1 MRTRSNAKSSYKNRS
16 NKRKR
21 QMNHRGNKTAPISNE
36 FWIKTAEDH
45 KKILN
50 LGNDHKCKSEKLE
63 KFTNEFL
70 KKHVRIT
77 LQSTIGQNTQLFQTP
92 TNANDEYVY
101 NIDINVNELSD
112 DSSKLELEDFT
123 PWFQIKKSQL
133 GSDTS
138 NNYGLFSMREFK
150 KDEYIG
156 MYFGRMIERNSQ
168 IESKEKDNYRFKD
181 LTCKH
186 EDSFIGLHFM
196 NDPLFQLYDIQSG
209 SSFVEVQ
216 YIESQKKARKNVT
229 NAVLQNDYLVS
240 AKVRIKKYSEITT
253 YYDWHIDRQSDGIQ
267 IATL

>member
-1 MRTRSNAKSSYKNRS
+1 
-16 NKRKR
+16 
-21 QMNHRGNKTAPISNE
+21 
-36 FWIKTAEDH
+36 
-45 KKILN
+45 
-50 LGNDHKCKSEKLE
+50 
-63 KFTNEFL
+63 
-70 KKHVRIT
+70 
-77 LQSTIGQNTQLFQTP
+77 
-92 TNANDEYVY
+92 
-101 NIDINVNELSD
+101 
-112 DSSKLELEDFT
+112 
-123 PWFQIKKSQL
+123 
-133 GSDTS
+133 
-138 NNYGLFSMREFK
+138 MREFK

-209 SSFVEVQ
+209 SSFEEKQ